1 MKTYTFTMSRTYET
15 IFEIEAQNY
24 AEAVNKLHKD
34 VDKYAVELEQCCVIN
49 EEIKCIDEKAEPPKN
64 YAIISTWNGEGYSYL
79 NTAEVLEFKDDEAA
93 QKHLRG
99 LFEAEHFGEDLDIEE
114 TLGALLYTSGQD
126 SGSYV
131 FLREPEKIYGLVI
144 YANVNEIH
152 MILSA
157 KEWRNHVAAAIKQAE
172 PEEVCEIDITEK
184 NFFIPAYNSDYDYQF
199 IRF

>member
-15 IFEIEAQNY
+15 IFEIEAENY
-24 AEAVNKLHKD
+24 GEAVTKLHKD
-34 VDKYAVELEQCCVIN
+34 VDRYAVEMEQCCVIN
-49 EEIKCIDEKAEPPKN
+49 EEIKCTEEKAEPPKN

-79 NTAEVLEFKDDEAA
+79 NTAEVLEFQDDEAA
-93 QKHLRG
+93 QNHLRQ
-99 LFEAEHFGEDLDIEE
+99 LFQSEHFGEDLDIQE
-114 TLGALLYTSGQD
+114 TLGALLYTSGHD

-152 MILSA
+152 TILSA

-172 PEEVCEIDITEK
+172 PEDVCEIDITEK
-184 NFFIPAYNSDYDYQF
+184 NFFIGAYNSDYDYQF